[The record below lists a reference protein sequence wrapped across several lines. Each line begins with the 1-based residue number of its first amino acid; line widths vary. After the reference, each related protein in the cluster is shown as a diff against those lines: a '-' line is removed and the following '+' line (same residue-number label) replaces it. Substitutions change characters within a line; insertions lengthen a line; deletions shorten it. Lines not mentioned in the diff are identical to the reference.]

1 MSIKK
6 GFTLIELCV
15 GVILTG
21 ISLSIC
27 LSFFSQMHRASFSF
41 YNRQIKDL
49 EYALQVMQI
58 EQRLRSKCFLFYTDK
73 EIQLQKENKIK
84 AAYRCRF

>member
-27 LSFFSQMHRASFSF
+27 LSFFSQMHRTSFSF

-58 EQRLRSKCFLFYTDK
+58 EQRLRSKCFLF
-73 EIQLQKENKIK
+73 
-84 AAYRCRF
+84 R